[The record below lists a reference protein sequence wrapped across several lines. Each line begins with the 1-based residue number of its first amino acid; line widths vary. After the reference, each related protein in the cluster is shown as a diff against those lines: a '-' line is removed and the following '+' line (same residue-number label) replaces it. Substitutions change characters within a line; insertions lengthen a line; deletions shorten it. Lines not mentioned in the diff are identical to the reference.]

1 LPGSA
6 PSQLAAIVFVTTANA
21 PTAILEFETQQTLEG
36 DSMGS
41 KGATKFTSRGRLAGL
56 VRDEAPV
63 GTGPNRANRSRR
75 DPGQSAAEEA
85 LYYRARLILGD
96 SLTRPSR

>member
-1 LPGSA
+1 MRMS
-6 PSQLAAIVFVTTANA
+6 
-21 PTAILEFETQQTLEG
+21 
-36 DSMGS
+36 S

-63 GTGPNRANRSRR
+63 GTGTNRASRARR
-75 DPGQSAAEEA
+75 DASQSVDDA

-96 SLTRPSR
+96 SLVRPSR